1 MQCVGHTEADKI
13 LATLGYVR
21 FRTIDEG
28 SGAEDDGLIV
38 RREHLGRRFRNCAD
52 ALGMLNLFIDG
63 SDGNINVSGDRH
75 GHRWWYV
82 HENAARALGWGE
94 VSGSAGLR
102 SVTRGEN
109 QWQ

>member
-1 MQCVGHTEADKI
+1 MQCVGHTEADKV
-13 LATLGYVR
+13 LASLGYVR
-21 FRTIDEG
+21 FGTIDEW

-52 ALGMLNLFIDG
+52 ALGMLHLVIDG
-63 SDGNINVSGDRH
+63 SDCNINVSGDGH
-75 GHRWWYV
+75 VHRWRYV
-82 HENAARALGWGE
+82 HENSVRALGWGE